1 MNLPALS
8 IKNYQFVLIVI
19 AAGIFLGVSS
29 LMNMP
34 RNEDPSPD
42 FPFFN
47 LVAVYPGTSPQDI
60 EELVVDPLEEAIDEL
75 DDIKDITTKIEE
87 GLALIQIE
95 TEFGID
101 IPDKEDELIR
111 VVKSVEPD
119 LPEDLYSLDISR
131 FDPSKDVKIQQLAI
145 TGAQKSIAELEKT
158 GEDLE
163 KELEKLPEV
172 EDAELLAYAEEQ
184 IAITV
189 DFDRM
194 AAAGISLN
202 HLVST
207 LQNNNLN
214 IPAGTI
220 EAGAKSFSIQSSGSY
235 KTTEDIER
243 SIVGQSGESIV
254 QLGDVANVEKTRAEE
269 TWIGR
274 YNGERA
280 LFLTITQA
288 SDINLV
294 KLGEKIN
301 EKVATFQNERAN
313 GIEIATVFEQAPA
326 VKARVNGFFSN
337 LLQGVLLV
345 GLVIFLF
352 LGFRPSIIIMA
363 VIPLSIVIGVA
374 VLNESGYALQQISIA
389 ALVIALGLLVDN
401 GIVVV
406 ENIQRYIK
414 EGFPI
419 KEAAIKGTSEVGG
432 AIVSSTLTTLLAF
445 VPLLTLETGA
455 GEFLRTLPL
464 TVIYVLVISLVLAL
478 TFTPMLS
485 GRLMRPAKASGA
497 RVTKATSRFIEKF
510 YTPVLNGALKRGWLV
525 VLIGV
530 SLFMGSFALFPAIG
544 VSFFPTADKPIL
556 LIEVDAPRGSSIDR
570 TDLAVNYVESIL
582 DTMNFVTNYSSN
594 VGHGNP
600 TIYYNRIGENYKS
613 YHGQVLVNFE
623 AWEPTTFYQTLNELR
638 YQFAQYPDA
647 RITFSELKNGPPF
660 EAPIEIKV
668 IGKDLEVLKQLSYK
682 VEEVIE
688 RTEGTLDIDN
698 PLRVPKTDIAL
709 TIKEDKVAMAGV
721 PIPAID
727 QALRTAVTGLSIDEL
742 SIDQEKYD
750 LVVQTSRE
758 DNSIGQLSNAFVGN
772 VFGDQVPLKQLASL
786 EFKPAVAQ
794 ILHHNTERST
804 SVTANVINP
813 DQTTAI
819 TESIIEQLD
828 ALTLPDGY
836 SFYIAGEYE
845 GQQESFGGL
854 GTLLILALLGIFGV
868 LVLQFR
874 SFIQPLIVFSAIPLA
889 VTGSFV
895 ALYLTGWPFS
905 LFAFVGFI
913 SLVGIVVNNSIILVD
928 YTNQLMNGGM
938 EKIEAIKKACET
950 RFTPILLTTTTTI
963 LGLVPLTFSASGLW
977 SPMGWTI
984 IGGMLSSTLLTLL
997 VVPVLYKWMTKT
1009 PVVVKS

>member
-19 AAGIFLGVSS
+19 AAGIFLGTSS
-29 LMNMP
+29 LLNMP
-34 RNEDPSPD
+34 RNEDPSPE

-47 LVAVYPGTSPQDI
+47 LVAIYPGTNPEDI
-60 EELVVDPLEEAIDEL
+60 EELVVNPLEEAIDEL
-75 DDIKDITTKIEE
+75 DEIKSITTKIEE
-87 GLALIQIE
+87 GLAIVQIE

-111 VVKSVEPD
+111 VVKAEEPG
-119 LPEDLYSLDISR
+119 LPSDLYSLEISR

-145 TGAQKSIAELEKT
+145 TGPGHTLGTLEKV

-172 EDAELLAYAEEQ
+172 EDAELLAYPEEQ
-184 IAITV
+184 ISVTL

-194 AAAGISLN
+194 AATGVSLN
-202 HLVST
+202 QLVNT
-207 LQNNNLN
+207 LKSNNLN

-220 EAGAKSFSIQSSGSY
+220 DAGAKSFSVQSSESY
-235 KTTEDIER
+235 KSIEAIEN
-243 SIVGQSGESIV
+243 SVIGQSGDRVV
-254 QLGDVANVEKTRAEE
+254 QLSDIASVSISRAEDN
-269 TWIGR
+269 WVGR
-274 YNGERA
+274 YNGERS

-294 KLGEKIN
+294 QLGEKIH
-301 EKVATFQNERAN
+301 EKVGTFQEQQAS
-313 GIEIATVFEQAPA
+313 GISIETVFEQAPA
-326 VKARVNGFFSN
+326 VKARVNDFFSN

-352 LGFRPSIIIMA
+352 LGFRSSVIIMA
-363 VIPLSIVIGVA
+363 VIPLSIIMGVA
-374 VLNESGYALQQISIA
+374 VLNQSGFALQQISIA

-406 ENIQRYIK
+406 ENIQRYVKDGFSIK
-414 EGFPI
+414 D
-419 KEAAIKGTSEVGG
+419 AAIKGTSEVGG

-445 VPLLTLETGA
+445 VPLLNLETGA

-464 TVIYVLVISLVLAL
+464 TVIYVLVISLLLAL
-478 TFTPMLS
+478 TLTPMLS
-485 GRLMRPAKASGA
+485 GRIMRPAKASGN
-497 RVTKATSRFIEKF
+497 RISRSTSQFIQRF
-510 YTPVLNGALKRGWLV
+510 YTPVLNRALKRGWLV

-556 LIEVDAPRGSSIDR
+556 LIEIDAPRGSSIDR

-582 DTMNFVTNYSSN
+582 DSMDFVSDYSSN

-613 YHGQVLVNFE
+613 YHGQVLVNFKE
-623 AWEPTTFYQTLNELR
+623 WEPATFYQTLSELR

-668 IGKDLEVLKQLSYK
+668 IGKDLDILRDISFQ
-682 VEEVIE
+682 VEEVVAT
-688 RTEGTLDIDN
+688 TEGTLDIDN

-709 TIKEDKVAMAGV
+709 AVQEERAAMAGV

-727 QALRTAVTGLSIDEL
+727 QALRTTVAGLSIDEVN
-742 SIDQEKYD
+742 IDQEKYD
-750 LVVQTSRE
+750 LVVQSPRE
-758 DNSIGQLSNAFVGN
+758 SNSIASLSQAFVGN
-772 VFGDQVPLKQLASL
+772 VFGDQVPLTQLANL

-804 SVTANVINP
+804 SVTANVSNA

-819 TESIIEQLD
+819 TEAIIAKLD
-828 ALTLPDGY
+828 ALTLPEGY

-854 GTLLILALLGIFGV
+854 GTLLVLALLGIFGV

-895 ALYLTGWPFS
+895 ALYVTGWPFS

-928 YTNQLMNGGM
+928 YTNQLMKGGM
-938 EKIEAIKKACET
+938 DKIEAIQKACET
-950 RFTPILLTTTTTI
+950 RFTPILLTTLTTI

-984 IGGMLSSTLLTLL
+984 IGGMISSTLLTLL

-1009 PVVVKS
+1009 PVAVES

>member
-29 LMNMP
+29 LMTMP

-75 DDIKDITTKIEE
+75 DDIKNITTKIEE
-87 GLALIQIE
+87 GLAIIQIE

-111 VVKSVEPD
+111 VVKAVEPD

-131 FDPSKDVKIQQLAI
+131 FDPSKDVKIQQLAL
-145 TGAQKSIAELEKT
+145 TGSQKSLAELEKV

-163 KELEKLPEV
+163 KELEQLPEI
-172 EDAELLAYAEEQ
+172 EDAELLAYPEEQ
-184 IAITV
+184 IAITI

-194 AAAGISLN
+194 AAAGISLSS
-202 HLVST
+202 LVST
-207 LQNNNLN
+207 LQSNNLN

-220 EAGAKSFSIQSSGSY
+220 DAGAKSFSVQSSGSY
-235 KTTEDIER
+235 KTTEAIGR

-254 QLGDVANVEKTRAEE
+254 QLSDVAEVAKTRAEE
-269 TWIGR
+269 TWVGR

-301 EKVATFQNERAN
+301 EKVAAFQNERAD
-313 GIEIATVFEQAPA
+313 GVTISTVFEQAPA

-497 RVTKATSRFIEKF
+497 RVAKATSRFIEKF
-510 YTPVLNGALKRGWLV
+510 YAPLLHAALKRGWLV
-525 VLIGV
+525 MLIGI
-530 SLFMGSFALFPAIG
+530 SMFMGSFALFPAIG

-556 LIEVDAPRGSSIDR
+556 LIEIDAPRGSSMDR
-570 TDLAVNYVESIL
+570 TDLAVHYVASIL
-582 DTMNFVTNYSSN
+582 DTMDFVTDYSSN

-623 AWEPTTFYQTLNELR
+623 TWEPATFYQTLNELR
-638 YQFAQYPDA
+638 YQFALYPDA

-668 IGKDLEVLKQLSYK
+668 IGKDLEVLQQLSYQ
-682 VEEVIE
+682 VEEVVAA
-688 RTEGTLDIDN
+688 TEGTLDIDN
-698 PLRVPKTDIAL
+698 PLRVPKTDLSLAIQ
-709 TIKEDKVAMAGV
+709 EDKVAMAGV

-727 QALRTAVTGLSIDEL
+727 QALRAAVTGLSIDEL
-742 SIDQEKYD
+742 SIDQEKYN

-758 DNSIGQLSNAFVGN
+758 GNSIAQLSNAFVGN
-772 VFGDQVPLKQLASL
+772 VFGDQIPLKQLTRL

-804 SVTANVINP
+804 SVTANVINA

-828 ALTLPDGY
+828 ALPLPDGY
-836 SFYIAGEYE
+836 SFYIGGEYE

-854 GTLLILALLGIFGV
+854 GTLLVLALLGIFGV

-984 IGGMLSSTLLTLL
+984 IGGMISSTLLTLL
-997 VVPVLYKWMTKT
+997 VVPVLYKWMTKS
-1009 PVVVKS
+1009 PVVVER